1 MSNDVPLTQFLP
13 LNIVSLH
20 LVELDIPSSSERLQ
34 KGLVGLVDLK
44 RRDPSLFS
52 KLKQV
57 TCDTKKIFEE
67 QYTKNVLSEV
77 EVVLKSFLMYV

>member
-1 MSNDVPLTQFLP
+1 M
-13 LNIVSLH
+13 SLH
-20 LVELDIPSSSERLQ
+20 LVEPDIPFSSERLQ
-34 KGLVGLVDLK
+34 KGLVGLADPK
-44 RRDPSLFS
+44 RRDPSLLS

-77 EVVLKSFLMYV
+77 GVALTYK